1 MLMFTALPFFHLLDF
16 TALET
21 YHAARFE
28 RGTRYYVVCLN
39 KDLLNDWI
47 ITTTNGRINS
57 RLGQSRTIAFQNFK
71 ETFEQFCMFAK
82 VRHQR
87 GYQCTAYQSNASLFV
102 HLIAALATGE
112 QTAVHPQQTLSKNKK
127 SIPTKSKTYEHAS
140 CQQLGFVFN

>member
-1 MLMFTALPFFHLLDF
+1 MLMFTAPFFHLLDF

-39 KDLLNDWI
+39 KDLLDDWI

-57 RLGQSRTIAFQNFK
+57 RLGQSRTIAFQNFN

-87 GYQCTAYQSNASLFV
+87 GYQCTAYKSNASLFV
-102 HLIAALATGE
+102 HLIGALATGE
-112 QTAVHPQQTLSKNKK
+112 LATVHPKQTLSTNKK
-127 SIPTKSKTYEHAS
+127 SIPIKSKASNHIS